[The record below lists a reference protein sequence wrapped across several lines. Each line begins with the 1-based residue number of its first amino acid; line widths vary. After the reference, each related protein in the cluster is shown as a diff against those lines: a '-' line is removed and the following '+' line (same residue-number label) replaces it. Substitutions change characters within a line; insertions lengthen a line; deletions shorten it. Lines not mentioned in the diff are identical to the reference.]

1 MSPLDYPELEQAALR
16 LLAGREHSR
25 QELRG
30 KLFSRGGEPEDT
42 ERLLDQLE
50 QQGYLS
56 DQRFLEQ
63 YVEVRIR
70 KGFGPLRIRAE
81 LQERGLDDA
90 LINEQLRESD
100 SHWSEQMREVARR
113 KFGDLT
119 SSDRQ
124 QQTKM
129 ARFLEYRG
137 FPPSLIRSLLWDGT
151 D

>member
-1 MSPLDYPELEQAALR
+1 MSLLDQADIEQAALR

-25 QELRG
+25 HELRG
-30 KLFSRGGEPEDT
+30 KLLSRGADAEDA
-42 ERLLDQLE
+42 ERILDQLE
-50 QQGYLS
+50 AQGYLS
-56 DQRFLEQ
+56 DERFLEQ

-90 LINEQLRESD
+90 LISEQLRESD
-100 SHWSEQMREVARR
+100 SLWFEQMCDVARR
-113 KFGDLT
+113 KFGDLA
-119 SSDRQ
+119 SDDRK
-124 QQTKM
+124 QQTKI

>member
-25 QELRG
+25 LELRG
-30 KLFSRGGEPEDT
+30 KLRSRGGDPEEV
-42 ERLLDQLE
+42 ERLLCQLE
-50 QQGYLS
+50 EQGYLN
-56 DQRFLEQ
+56 DERFLEQ
-63 YVEVRIR
+63 YVEVRTR

-90 LINEQLRESD
+90 LISEQLQEND
-100 SHWSEQMREVARR
+100 PDWLELMRQAARR
-113 KFGDLT
+113 KFGDI
-119 SSDRQ
+119 SFGDRR
-124 QQTKM
+124 QQTKV

-137 FPPSLIRSLLWDGT
+137 FPPSLIRSLLWDGA

>member
-25 QELRG
+25 LELRG
-30 KLFSRGGEPEDT
+30 KLLSRGGDPEDA

-50 QQGYLS
+50 AQGYLS
-56 DQRFLEQ
+56 DKRFLEQ

-70 KGFGPLRIRAE
+70 RGFGPLRIRAE
-81 LQERGLDDA
+81 LQERGLDDT
-90 LINEQLRESD
+90 LINEQLREGD
-100 SHWSEQMREVARR
+100 IHWSEQMRDVARR
-113 KFGDLT
+113 KFGDIA
-119 SSDRQ
+119 SDDRK
-124 QQTKM
+124 QQTKI

-137 FPPSLIRSLLWDGT
+137 FPPSLIRSLLWDGA

>member
-25 QELRG
+25 QELRN
-30 KLFSRGGEPEDT
+30 KLHSRGGEPEDT

-56 DQRFLEQ
+56 DERFLEQ

-81 LQERGLDDA
+81 LQERGLDDG

-100 SHWSEQMREVARR
+100 SHWSEQMCDVARR
-113 KFGDLT
+113 KFGDIA
-119 SSDRQ
+119 SDDRK
-124 QQTKM
+124 QQTKI